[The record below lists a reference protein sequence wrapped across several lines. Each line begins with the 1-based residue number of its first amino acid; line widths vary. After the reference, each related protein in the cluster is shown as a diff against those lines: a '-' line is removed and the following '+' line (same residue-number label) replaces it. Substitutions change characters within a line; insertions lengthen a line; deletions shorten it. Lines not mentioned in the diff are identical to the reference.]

1 MNVKIAVDNLF
12 IRRLFEVGLSVRDV
26 CISKFPANSTR
37 AGGPSDCLI
46 KVMAHK
52 KSITRKMRVFV
63 HQFVMYQ
70 FIGREQL
77 ISVKN
82 STIAVLVTTPINV
95 KKIR

>member
-37 AGGPSDCLI
+37 AGGPSDCLT

-52 KSITRKMRVFV
+52 KSITRVFV

-82 STIAVLVTTPINV
+82 STIAVLVTTPIKIML
-95 KKIR
+95 KKFI